1 MPACSVCG
9 VVLCGYSDMAKAVAA
24 ESELLQYQRTQVL
37 QKHSQRVTGP
47 GQTKQ
52 MRCKYCNSKYS
63 GCIGRCR
70 VYGSFS
76 KTTRR
81 VYLELLSPAQDLHTQ
96 MQMTPSNCHHKDSHD
111 TVVTTYSVVIIF
123 MDRLS
128 ITVAVEQSQQVPVSL
143 NTHRLGLVLPR
154 QADIRIRGL

>member
-9 VVLCGYSDMAKAVAA
+9 VVLCGYSTIIWQKAVAA

-47 GQTKQ
+47 GKTKQ
-52 MRCKYCNSKYS
+52 MRCKYCNCKYR

-76 KTTRR
+76 KTTKR
-81 VYLELLSPAQDLHTQ
+81 VYLEFLSPAQDLHTQ
-96 MQMTPSNCHHKDSHD
+96 MQMTPSNCHHKDSND

-128 ITVAVEQSQQVPVSL
+128 LRVAAEQVPTSCSQPE
-143 NTHRLGLVLPR
+143 HS
-154 QADIRIRGL
+154 QAWTGPATAS